1 MFCMESTSFQL
12 TRRDARI
19 CEFYL
24 KLFTFDDLLPIFL
37 GGGVCYDLTYILTFT
52 AFRYVEKSN
61 SLVEQLLVFLVHIS
75 LHPQWNGS

>member
-1 MFCMESTSFQL
+1 M
-12 TRRDARI
+12 
-19 CEFYL
+19 
-24 KLFTFDDLLPIFL
+24 
-37 GGGVCYDLTYILTFT
+37 CYDLTYILTFT